1 MGADATETLLT
12 NLLDKADQSV
22 IVRAL
27 LVAGNA
33 TVRDVSLKAAS
44 AVATNSLVSPLATC

>member
-12 NLLDKADQSV
+12 NLLDKVDQSV

-27 LVAGNA
+27 LMGQ
-33 TVRDVSLKAAS
+33 
-44 AVATNSLVSPLATC
+44 LVLRTLLMGQIF